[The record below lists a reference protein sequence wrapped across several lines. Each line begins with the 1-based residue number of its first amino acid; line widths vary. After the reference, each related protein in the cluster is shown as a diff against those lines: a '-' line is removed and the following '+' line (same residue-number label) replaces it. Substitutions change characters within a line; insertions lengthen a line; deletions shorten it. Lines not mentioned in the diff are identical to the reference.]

1 MTIRYIKLGSGG
13 EWEKRCIEED
23 QTIRLGY
30 HSPLHQACLDRE
42 WDKLH
47 AHWAERR
54 GDRGAG
60 TRDVN
65 QIRDFY
71 VAPEEDIWITFYR
84 RRLYWCRASK
94 EVIEDNEKG
103 DRFRKVIGEW
113 SCWDKKGNSQLA
125 IENIDGRVTKTQGFR
140 GTICAVDAE
149 VQDYLRNK
157 IDGIEQPEVTRAKD
171 AEKQLNESIQKL
183 VKGLWWK
190 DFELLVDLIFSR
202 LGWQRVS
209 LLGKTEKDIDLDVRS
224 PITRKRACVQVK
236 SKTSPEEISRCFERM
251 REYTQYDEKYFVYHT
266 ITSDP
271 GNAATEDETHILW
284 DESDVAELVIQAGL
298 IDWLI
303 QKRS

>member
-54 GDRGAG
+54 GDRGAA

-71 VAPEEDIWITFYR
+71 EAPEEDIWITFYK

-94 EVIEDNEKG
+94 AVIEDGDKG

-113 SCWDKKGNSQLA
+113 SCQGRKNSEELFF
-125 IENIDGRVTKTQGFR
+125 ENIDGRVTRTQGFR
-140 GTICAVDAE
+140 GTICTVALE
-149 VQDYLRNK
+149 MQDYLLNK
-157 IDGIEQPEVTRAKD
+157 IEGLEQPDVAQARRSEEELR
-171 AEKQLNESIQKL
+171 NSIQKL
-183 VKGLWWK
+183 IKGLWWK
-190 DFELLVDLIFSR
+190 DFELLVDLIFSK

-236 SKTSPEEISRCFERM
+236 SSTTVQEISQCFEDLSKY
-251 REYTQYDEKYFVYHT
+251 EQYDEKYFVYHT
-266 ITSDP
+266 INGDP
-271 GNAATEDETHILW
+271 DDVVRDKERYKVW
-284 DESDVAELVIQAGL
+284 DDSRIAELVIQAGL